1 MIGAGHMSFIKT
13 MLALALALAGGG
25 TFAQSVAVQD
35 SAFQRFLINT
45 TGVGQQTVGF
55 SGSGVPVPQTAGHTL
70 APDGSPN
77 LRASAT
83 GILRNQAGGQIPV
96 GLVGRV
102 TPAVVARFI
111 ARATPL
117 LGAAIIAS
125 DVADFASEQG
135 FTLGFSDG
143 SVTVSKPS
151 DNACQDTPC
160 REYYRS
166 GVSLAAFGR
175 GYYNIT
181 SACLREIQRITNSD
195 FSYQLVSASGS
206 GCTVASFYRGS
217 FAGNAGLAFQSDSA
231 PAGTVSPTTVPSSL
245 SEFETYILQGNPY
258 PVSSSVAEAI
268 LEARQLLNEPIPL
281 AQPEVTGP
289 ASSPGS
295 TSTTTKPD
303 GSTVTITQTFN
314 HTYNGPNISTTTTT
328 TTSTVPAGGGP
339 VQTETTVETPD
350 PVQQQPEPFVMPCG
364 VPGAPP
370 CSVKVDETG
379 VPTTVEDL
387 ADPQQR
393 VDDTLQPLADLQADP
408 IAFWPELP
416 ELTWNF
422 ALPTNCDVIPVP
434 VFEEWMPP
442 IDLCQF
448 QPMFHSLMS
457 VVWVLGGLFG
467 AISLFWRNT
476 LSTV

>member
-1 MIGAGHMSFIKT
+1 MIWVGQMRTIRA

-25 TFAQSVAVQD
+25 SFAQSVTVQD

-45 TGVGQQTVGF
+45 TGVGQQTISF
-55 SGSGVPVPQTAGHTL
+55 TGSGQPVPSITGHSLAG
-70 APDGSPN
+70 DGSPGV
-77 LRASAT
+77 RASAT
-83 GILRNQAGGQIPV
+83 GVLRNQAGGSIPV
-96 GLVGRV
+96 SLAGRV
-102 TPAVVARFI
+102 TPAVVASFI
-111 ARATPL
+111 GRALPLTGALLLTSDIYNFVQEKGYTVTP
-117 LGAAIIAS
+117 AAN
-125 DVADFASEQG
+125 G
-135 FTLGFSDG
+135 FTVTKSAGVPAGCGFPPSG
-143 SVTVSKPS
+143 SQARQIIDNSGNTAINCGGLPGGITVTGYLVESTLCRVQWRCIQNGLSGAEPWAKNSSVPPS
-151 DNACQDTPC
+151 SP
-160 REYYRS
+160 S
-166 GVSLAAFGR
+166 SLAA
-175 GYYNIT
+175 
-181 SACLREIQRITNSD
+181 
-195 FSYQLVSASGS
+195 
-206 GCTVASFYRGS
+206 
-217 FAGNAGLAFQSDSA
+217 
-231 PAGTVSPTTVPSSL
+231 
-245 SEFETYILQGNPY
+245 LQADIADDPGY
-258 PVSSSVAEAI
+258 PVSSSVARAI
-268 LEARQLLNEPIPL
+268 NQARQLLNEPLPL
-281 AQPEVTGP
+281 ASPQITGP
-289 ASSPGS
+289 SSSPGT
-295 TSTTTKPD
+295 TSTTTKSD

-339 VQTETTVETPD
+339 VQTETTVQTPD
-350 PVQQQPEPFVMPCG
+350 PVQQEPEPFTMPCG

-370 CSVKVDETG
+370 CAVKVDETG

-408 IAFWPELP
+408 IGFWPELP

>member
-1 MIGAGHMSFIKT
+1 MIGVGQMRTIRSV
-13 MLALALALAGGG
+13 LALALALAGGG
-25 TFAQSVAVQD
+25 SFAQSVQVGD

-55 SGSGVPVPQTAGHTL
+55 TGTGQPVPQLSGHTL
-70 APDGSPN
+70 SPDGAPGV
-77 LRASAT
+77 RASAT
-83 GILRNQAGGQIPV
+83 GILRNSAGGQIPV
-96 GLVGRV
+96 SLAGRV

-111 ARATPL
+111 GRAVPL
-117 LGAAIIAS
+117 LGAAVLAS
-125 DVADFASEQG
+125 DIADFASEQG
-135 FTLGFSDG
+135 YQLGYSNG
-143 SVTVSKPS
+143 AVTVSKLDPTACTS
-151 DNACQDTPC
+151 APCYGPISGRVFGSALAACQA
-160 REYYRS
+160 Y
-166 GVSLAAFGR
+166 AATVAAGR
-175 GYYNIT
+175 
-181 SACLREIQRITNSD
+181 AITNLYTWNERNNNFLCD
-195 FSYQLVSASGS
+195 FRAGAQNYSQLIGKTNS
-206 GCTVASFYRGS
+206 
-217 FAGNAGLAFQSDSA
+217 
-231 PAGTVSPTTVPSSL
+231 VPSGGASL
-245 SEFETYILQGNPY
+245 PSSVADFEQFLLQGNPY

-268 LEARQLLNEPIPL
+268 IEARDLLGEPIPL
-281 AQPEVTGP
+281 AQPQVSGP
-289 ASSPGS
+289 ATSPGS

-339 VQTETTVETPD
+339 VQTETTVQTPE
-350 PVQQQPEPFVMPCG
+350 PVQQEPEPFTMPCG

-393 VDDTLQPLADLQADP
+393 VDETLQPLSDLQADP
-408 IAFWPELP
+408 IGFWPELP